1 MPEILKA
8 ILLGIVQ
15 GLTEFLPVSSS
26 GHLVFLQKL
35 RIGEP
40 SVFFNLMLHIG
51 TLTASAIVLFKP
63 LIHVIK
69 SLDSIIKILIS
80 CLPTFVI
87 ALIFELFFEDLL
99 KGALLGVGFL
109 VTAAVLV
116 LTETLRNKD
125 TAEIDKKRAF
135 FTGVM
140 QGIAALPGISRS
152 GMTIG
157 FLKGTG
163 VDGKEASEYSFII
176 GMPVILG
183 GALFELLPFIT
194 GDEKFSVISDNW
206 SVTAVI
212 FGVIASFISGLF
224 AIKIMLRIFSKKS
237 LLPFAAYVAALAVIS
252 FIVL

>member
-35 RIGEP
+35 GIGEP